1 MGFYN
6 FNDGI
11 LQMEFY
17 HLHPQ
22 GNFFYTDKMK
32 IFKDSIVGY
41 DDKFKSE
48 AIHVK
53 ILIPKE
59 WKRYSP
65 DW

>member
-1 MGFYN
+1 
-6 FNDGI
+6 
-11 LQMEFY
+11 
-17 HLHPQ
+17 
-22 GNFFYTDKMK
+22 MK

-48 AIHVK
+48 SIHIR

-59 WKRYSP
+59 WKRYKP